1 LSAGSGNVY
10 SKSTFE
16 LQLLYFSFP
25 SKIDDYLIYTVNPK
39 QMPTINTLI
48 KACNGHGLVEKSCF
62 KILVITIANPM
73 NKNQVEN
80 KNEVLPRTMNVT
92 PS

>member
-1 LSAGSGNVY
+1 
-10 SKSTFE
+10 
-16 LQLLYFSFP
+16 
-25 SKIDDYLIYTVNPK
+25 
-39 QMPTINTLI
+39 MPTINTLI